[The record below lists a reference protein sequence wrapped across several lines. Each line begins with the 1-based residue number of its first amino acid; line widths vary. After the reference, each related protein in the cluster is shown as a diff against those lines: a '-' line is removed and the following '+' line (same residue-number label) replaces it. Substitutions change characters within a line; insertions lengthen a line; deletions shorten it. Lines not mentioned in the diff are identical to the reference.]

1 MFENRETA
9 FSPDV
14 RHQRRLSKAELHFV
28 LLRFHSK
35 IFSFQLFEYER
46 VVQILLNG
54 VADVNQEGFVQR
66 IAIYLL
72 NSLACQVD
80 GKQKTFLGNQG
91 AIGVSTFILYFY
103 FTSRMLVKK

>member
-1 MFENRETA
+1 MHA
-9 FSPDV
+9 QYDV
-14 RHQRRLSKAELHFV
+14 DDNC
-28 LLRFHSK
+28 K
-35 IFSFQLFEYER
+35 IHVVKIFQLFEYER

-80 GKQKTFLGNQG
+80 GKQKRFLGNHG
-91 AIGVSTFILYFY
+91 AIGVSIVYIDEQLC
-103 FTSRMLVKK
+103 